1 MTAPIVHGGG
11 ITEAAAAFG
20 GKPEDWLDLS
30 TGINPNPVRLPGI
43 DVQAWHRLPDRHLV
57 DSARH
62 AAARYYRSSGSI
74 LPLPVPG
81 TQSVIQLLPRLVAPG
96 RRIAI
101 FAPTYGEYARAFTS
115 AGFAIDEIS
124 SAGQLTP
131 DHGLAILVNPNNPT
145 GRAFTPEDVVG
156 MAQRM
161 QAHGGLLLVDEAFGD
176 TAPDFSVAGQTAG
189 HGNLIVFRSFGK
201 FFGLA
206 GLRLGFVIAAEP
218 VLSAFQEWLGPWAVS
233 GPALVVAA
241 KLMGGDTQA
250 VQSLILSRSEGLAA
264 VLRQAGLTI
273 IGGTPLFT
281 LVDHARAAD
290 LHAHL
295 CQQRILTRKFAYAP
309 SWLRIGLAPD
319 AAGDTRL
326 ADALRSAHLA

>member
-62 AAARYYRSSGSI
+62 AAARYYRSSGI

-101 FAPTYGEYARAFTS
+101 FAPTYGEYARAFAS
-115 AGFAIDEIS
+115 AGFAIEEIS
-124 SAGQLTP
+124 SADQLTP

-145 GRAFTPEDVVG
+145 GRAFAPEDVVG

-176 TAPDFSVAGQTAG
+176 TAPHLSVAGQTAG
-189 HGNLIVFRSFGK
+189 HGNLVVFRSFGK

-206 GLRLGFVIAAEP
+206 GLRLGFVIAPEP

-250 VQSLILSRSEGLAA
+250 VQSLILSRNDGLVA
-264 VLRQAGLTI
+264 VLGRAGLTI

>member
-1 MTAPIVHGGG
+1 MTAPIMHGGG
-11 ITEAAAAFG
+11 VTEVAAVFG
-20 GKPEDWLDLS
+20 GRPEDWLDLS
-30 TGINPNPVRLPGI
+30 TGINPNPVALP
-43 DVQAWHRLPDRHLV
+43 DVPIQAWHRLPDRYLV
-57 DSARH
+57 DSARN
-62 AAARYYRSSGSI
+62 AAARYYRSDDS

-101 FAPTYGEYARAFTS
+101 FGPTYGEYARAFTS
-115 AGFAIDEIS
+115 AGFAIDEIFTPD
-124 SAGQLTP
+124 QLTP
-131 DHGLAILVNPNNPT
+131 DHGLAVLVNPNNPT
-145 GRAFTPEDVVG
+145 GRTFSPTDILD
-156 MAQRM
+156 MARRM
-161 QAHGGLLLVDEAFGD
+161 KANGGLLLVDEAFGD
-176 TAPDFSVAGQTAG
+176 TEPQLSVAAQAAG
-189 HGNLIVFRSFGK
+189 HDNLIVFRSFGK

-233 GPALVVAA
+233 GPALVMATE
-241 KLMGGDTQA
+241 LMRGDTQA
-250 VQSLILSRSEGLAA
+250 VQSLILARKQGLEV
-264 VLRQAGLTI
+264 VLRQAGLKI

-281 LVDHARAAD
+281 LIEHKRASD
-290 LHAHL
+290 LHEHL
-295 CQQRILTRKFAYAP
+295 CRGWILTRKFAYAP

>member
-1 MTAPIVHGGG
+1 MRQLVIIV
-11 ITEAAAAFG
+11 AATSCRFLFPA
-20 GKPEDWLDLS
+20 
-30 TGINPNPVRLPGI
+30 
-43 DVQAWHRLPDRHLV
+43 
-57 DSARH
+57 
-62 AAARYYRSSGSI
+62 
-74 LPLPVPG
+74 

-101 FAPTYGEYARAFTS
+101 FAPTYGEYARAFAS
-115 AGFAIDEIS
+115 AGFAIDEVS
-124 SAGQLTP
+124 SADQLTP

-145 GRAFTPEDVVG
+145 GRAFASEDVVG

-176 TAPDFSVAGQTAG
+176 TAPHLSVAGQTAG

-206 GLRLGFVIAAEP
+206 GLRLGFVIAPEL

-241 KLMGGDTQA
+241 KLMGEDTQA
-250 VQSLILSRSEGLAA
+250 VQSLILSRSEGLGA

-295 CQQRILTRKFAYAP
+295 CQQRVLTRKFAYAP

-326 ADALRSAHLA
+326 ADALRSAHLV

>member
-30 TGINPNPVRLPGI
+30 TGINPNPVRLPDI

-62 AAARYYRSSGSI
+62 AAARYYRSSDI

-101 FAPTYGEYARAFTS
+101 FAPTYGEYARAFAS
-115 AGFAIDEIS
+115 AGFAIDEVS
-124 SAGQLTP
+124 SADQLTP

-145 GRAFTPEDVVG
+145 GRAFASEDVVG

-176 TAPDFSVAGQTAG
+176 TAPHLSVAGQTAG

-241 KLMGGDTQA
+241 KLMGEDTQA
-250 VQSLILSRSEGLAA
+250 VQSLILSRSEGLGA

-295 CQQRILTRKFAYAP
+295 CQQRVLTRKFAYAP

>member
-30 TGINPNPVRLPGI
+30 TGINPNPVRLPDI

-62 AAARYYRSSGSI
+62 AAARYYRSSGS

-101 FAPTYGEYARAFTS
+101 FAPTYGEYARAFAS

-124 SAGQLTP
+124 SADQLTP
-131 DHGLAILVNPNNPT
+131 DHGLAVLVNPNNPT
-145 GRAFTPEDVVG
+145 GRAFAPEDVVC

-176 TAPDFSVAGQTAG
+176 TAPDLCVAGQTAA

-241 KLMGGDTQA
+241 KLMGGDTKA
-250 VQSLILSRSEGLAA
+250 VQSLILARSEGLAA
-264 VLRQAGLTI
+264 VLRRAGLTI

>member
-11 ITEAAAAFG
+11 VTEAAAAFG
-20 GKPEDWLDLS
+20 GRPEDWLDLS
-30 TGINPNPVRLPGI
+30 TGINPNPVALP
-43 DVQAWHRLPDRHLV
+43 DVPIQAWHRLPDRHLV
-57 DSARH
+57 DRARY
-62 AAARYYRSSGSI
+62 AAARYYRSDDS

-101 FAPTYGEYARAFTS
+101 FGPTYGEYARVFTC
-115 AGFAIDEIS
+115 AGFAIDEILTPD
-124 SAGQLTP
+124 QLTP
-131 DHGLAILVNPNNPT
+131 DHGLAVLVNPNNPT
-145 GRAFTPEDVVG
+145 GRAFLPSDVLE
-156 MAQRM
+156 MTQRM
-161 QAHGGLLLVDEAFGD
+161 KANGGLLLVDEAFGD
-176 TAPDFSVAGQTAG
+176 TERHVSVAAQAAG
-189 HGNLIVFRSFGK
+189 HDNLTVFRSFGK

-233 GPALVVAA
+233 GPALVMATE
-241 KLMGGDTQA
+241 LMGGDTRPL
-250 VQSLILSRSEGLAA
+250 QSLILARKEGLDA
-264 VLRQAGLTI
+264 VLRQAGMTI

-281 LVDHARAAD
+281 LIDDERASE

-295 CQQRILTRKFAYAP
+295 CRERILTRKFGYAP

-326 ADALRSAHLA
+326 ADALRSAHFA

>member
-30 TGINPNPVRLPGI
+30 TGINPNPVRLPDI

-62 AAARYYRSSGSI
+62 AAARYYRSSDI

-101 FAPTYGEYARAFTS
+101 FAPTYGEYARAFAS
-115 AGFAIDEIS
+115 AGFRDRRGFVSRSADAGSWTGDPGQSQQSDRTRLCVPRMS
-124 SAGQLTP
+124 SAWRSACRL
-131 DHGLAILVNPNNPT
+131 
-145 GRAFTPEDVVG
+145 
-156 MAQRM
+156 
-161 QAHGGLLLVDEAFGD
+161 HGGLLLVDEAFGD
-176 TAPDFSVAGQTAG
+176 TAPHLSVAGQTAG

-206 GLRLGFVIAAEP
+206 GLRLGFVIAPEL

-241 KLMGGDTQA
+241 KLMGEDTQA
-250 VQSLILSRSEGLAA
+250 VQSLILSRSEGLGA

-295 CQQRILTRKFAYAP
+295 CQQRVLTRKFAYAP

-326 ADALRSAHLA
+326 ADALRSAHLV